1 MASTYLTR
9 TSTGTVSNAK
19 KFTYSVWIKR
29 SLISS
34 GQHSL
39 FSSYPSGTNNDVMYI
54 PATDELGFWGTISG
68 SQSVYYLTNRKLRD
82 TNAWYHI
89 VLAVDT
95 TQATAGDRVKIYING
110 VQETSFSQ
118 SSAPSQNTEFRF
130 AQASNLQEIGSQNTS
145 STFDGLMSH
154 IHFIDGT
161 QYAASDFGET
171 DSTTGEWKIK
181 TSPSVTYGTNG
192 FFILKDGNSV
202 TDQSGNSNNFT
213 VAAGT
218 LTNTED
224 CPSNNFTTWNK
235 LNFGRYN
242 NSPALPTFTYGNT
255 RVKFTDGTYD
265 QFCAST
271 LPITA
276 GGNYYWEVK
285 LSASPNSGHIGIYDA
300 PSYITGTPNNLT
312 GTYIYRYNGTKVV
325 NGASPTSFGSS
336 YTNGDIIGLAFN
348 GTSGTLW
355 VSKNGVWQNSAT
367 QSEIEAGTTTNSLAT
382 GIDTTKDLFP
392 YIQDYN
398 NSQYDANFGNGYF
411 AGTAITSEGT
421 NASGIGKFE
430 YDVPSGYT
438 ALSTKGLNE

>member
-1 MASTYLTR
+1 MASTTLTR
-9 TSTGTVSNAK
+9 TPSTNGNQKTWTLS
-19 KFTYSVWIKR
+19 FWIKKCANGGQPTILDAYYGNQSR
-29 SLISS
+29 YSS
-34 GQHSL
+34 IYFTSSDTL
-39 FSSYPSGTNNDVMYI
+39 DIFSGVYSTSATSYLYQYT
-54 PATDELGFWGTISG
+54 
-68 SQSVYYLTNRKLRD
+68 TNRKFRD

-89 VLAVDT
+89 VVSVDT
-95 TQATAGDRVKIYING
+95 TQATAGDRVKLYVNG
-110 VQETSFSQ
+110 VRETSFGTETQ
-118 SSAPSQNTEFRF
+118 PTQNGDSFMNVT
-130 AQASNLQEIGSQNTS
+130 TS
-145 STFDGLMSH
+145 SMRMGVNGLDAVLSH
-154 IHFIDGT
+154 VHYVDGT
-161 QYAASDFGET
+161 AYDADTFGET
-171 DSTTGEWKIK
+171 DSTTGEWKIN

-192 FFILKDGNSV
+192 FFIFKDSSSI
-202 TDQSGNSNNFT
+202 TDQSGNSNNLT
-213 VAAGT
+213 VSAGT
-218 LTNTED
+218 LTDTED
-224 CPSNNFTTWNK
+224 CPSNVFATWNK

-271 LPITA
+271 FPITE

-300 PSYITGTPNNLT
+300 PSYTTGTPNNLT

-411 AGTAITSEGT
+411 AGTAISSEGT

-430 YDVPSGYT
+430 YDVPTGYT